1 MIDCFLI
8 LIFAHLLTDFV
19 FQTDNLVENKQGT
32 DVQKRNQALLKHSL
46 TFLATSF
53 LLFVIIK
60 GITWWPSFTF
70 KPFSW
75 LLVLSL
81 WLIFITVTHY
91 YIDLAKVKIK
101 LKLKECNKHKWDI
114 FLFLFDQI
122 IHFGIISLMVFFF
135 HKAEVIKNLS
145 LLIEYLNTDLILS
158 FKPTHGQLIL
168 ILLSIAIFV
177 TSFSN
182 IFIKLSLTSIRMKI
196 IEDKEEIKIGRFIG
210 GAERI
215 LTAAGVIAGAYEA
228 IAALYAAKAAM
239 RFKQAQSND
248 DFAEY
253 FILGTSISAIFGIL
267 TGLLLKIL
275 IG

>member
-1 MIDCFLI
+1 MVDYFLI
-8 LIFAHLLTDFV
+8 LILAHLLTDFV

-32 DVQKRNQALLKHSL
+32 DIQKRNKALLKHSL

-53 LLFVIIK
+53 LLFVTIK
-60 GITWWPSFTF
+60 GITLWPSFTF

-75 LLVLSL
+75 LLLIFL
-81 WLIFITVTHY
+81 WLIVITVTHY
-91 YIDLAKVKIK
+91 YIDLAKMKIKIK
-101 LKLKECNKHKWDI
+101 LKDCNNHKWDI

-168 ILLSIAIFV
+168 ILLSIGIFV

-182 IFIKLSLTSIRMKI
+182 IFIKISLTSIKMKI
-196 IEDKEEIKIGRFIG
+196 IEDKEELKIGRFIG

-228 IAALYAAKAAM
+228 IAALYAAKAAI

-253 FILGTSISAIFGIL
+253 FILGTSLSAIFGIL
-267 TGLLLKIL
+267 TGLILKIL